1 MRGVAVGHDLFLLL
15 LLILGLATTYL
26 TKAISIA
33 IRFSASRRQFG
44 PTDTGPEQ
52 PVLEYQ
58 SQQYRLLPHLTNLYA
73 ILVFRQWLSRE
84 HRQALTKSLQ
94 GDNVTRHDLE
104 MHALSSVAKPICSWA
119 ARDGIQDCR
128 EACGGHGYLKAAQL
142 GDLRN
147 DNDANCTYEGEN
159 QVLTQQASNWL
170 LNIRKSGHASFVE
183 NSPLGTAAFLAD
195 TERILT
201 DKFKWTTA
209 EQAMKPESE

>member
-1 MRGVAVGHDLFLLL
+1 M
-15 LLILGLATTYL
+15 

-44 PTDTGPEQ
+44 PTDSEPEL

-58 SQQYRLLPHLTNLYA
+58 SQQFRLFPHLANIYA
-73 ILVFRQWLSRE
+73 ILVFRQWLSKE
-84 HRQALTKSLQ
+84 HRLVLTKKLL

-119 ARDGIQDCR
+119 ARDGIQDSR
-128 EACGGHGYLKAAQL
+128 EACGGHGYLKMSQL
-142 GDLRN
+142 GELRN

-159 QVLTQQASNWL
+159 NVLLQQASNWL
-170 LNIRKSGHASFVE
+170 LNIRKSGYKSFVE

-195 TERILT
+195 AEEILAT
-201 DKFKWTTA
+201 KFRCTTVGQVLQA
-209 EQAMKPESE
+209 ESK